1 MFFISKV
8 SRLVENIDGGIYLD
22 TINVINIKL
31 SMMTLHIELYLFI
44 PFSVTLAIFQSHINV
59 GQFKLKIY
67 VLIKLGRNLYDC

>member
-1 MFFISKV
+1 MYSREIINMFFISKV

-44 PFSVTLAIFQSHINV
+44 PFSVTLIVFQVHSSV
-59 GQFKLKIY
+59 KQF
-67 VLIKLGRNLYDC
+67 